1 MPSDL
6 RRVLL
11 LYTDKYYLVKQVYP
25 YGLDLIANHLRH
37 HGYSVSI
44 EFPFLPD
51 LDPKSNLV
59 EILERNNPELIGL
72 SFRNLDTTMS
82 CEPYGEHTGPGYQTF
97 FFFPELKRFVEILRN
112 LRPDVPIVIG
122 GGAFTISPVPIL
134 QMLGIDYGIVGQGQ
148 EPLRQLLEAYPDKRE
163 MAKIPNVVFKSG
175 NRFHINPVRSYCFR
189 ELGNLRAREKS
200 FNYAYERVGLPVQV
214 KRGCNQ
220 KCSYCVEPLLE
231 GRKYIFKDQSDIIEE
246 LKTVAE
252 NYGDIRTIFFV
263 DTEFNLPH
271 LDYCSVLVKEI
282 IESKLNKHFRFSSQ
296 FLPKPFDHAFAELLA
311 EAGFSIILTCD
322 SFADSVLAQNGASY
336 RQNDI
341 IRTLELCEKCGIDC
355 TLALIFGLP
364 GENYDTIEHTT
375 RQMKSYPPNVLRRYE
390 YTVGGRIYNG
400 TPLCQLVERQ
410 GAALHVYGKKSPGYI
425 EPYYYCSPD
434 RPLKL
439 KAYIENLLPFP
450 APYQN
455 KFDETD
461 HQSLAIG
468 YLIDQEKWSK
478 ATERFFESDLAAQRS
493 IYDYIFRKLVDS
505 GKLEA
510 AKTVSQHLLEKML
523 RIQKITGY
531 GDQIAV
537 VQYYLSLLEAAS
549 PDYS

>member
-1 MPSDL
+1 MPAKL
-6 RRVLL
+6 HRVLL

-25 YGLDLIANHLRH
+25 YGLDLIANYLRH

-44 EFPFLPD
+44 EFPFLPE
-51 LDPKSNLV
+51 LDPESNLTEV
-59 EILERNNPELIGL
+59 LGRTDPDLIGL
-72 SFRNLDTTMS
+72 SLRNLDTTMS
-82 CEPYGEHTGPGYQTF
+82 CEPYGEHKGPGYQTF
-97 FFFPELKRFVEILRN
+97 FFLPELIRLVDILRS

-134 QMLGIDYGIVGQGQ
+134 QMLGIDYGIVGQGE
-148 EPLRQLLEAYPDKRE
+148 EPLRQLLEAYPDKGKI
-163 MAKIPNVVFKSG
+163 AKIPNVVFKSG
-175 NRFHINPVRSYCFR
+175 NRFHINPVRSYSFR

-200 FNYAYERVGLPVQV
+200 FNYAYERVGLPVQL

-220 KCSYCVEPLLE
+220 NCSYCVEPLIE
-231 GRKYIFKDQSDIIEE
+231 GSKYIFKDQSDIIEE

-252 NYGDIRTIFFV
+252 NYADIRTIFFV

-271 LDYCSVLVKEI
+271 LDYGAVLVKEI
-282 IESKLNKHFRFSSQ
+282 IESGLHQHFRFSSQ

-322 SFADSVLAQNGASY
+322 SFADSVLEKNGASY
-336 RQNDI
+336 RQKDI
-341 IRTLELCEKCGIDC
+341 SRTLELCEKCGIDC

-364 GENYDTIEHTT
+364 GENYDTIDHTI
-375 RQMKSYPPNVLRRYE
+375 RQMKGYPPNVLRRYE

-400 TPLCQLVERQ
+400 TPLCQFIERQ
-410 GAALHVYGKKSPGYI
+410 GTARHLYGKKSPGYI

-434 RPLKL
+434 RPLEL

-450 APYQN
+450 ALYEN

-468 YLIDQEKWSK
+468 YLIDQEKWGK
-478 ATERFFESDLAAQRS
+478 AAKRFFESDLAAQRS

-505 GKLEA
+505 GKIEA
-510 AKTVSQHLLEKML
+510 AKTVSQHMLEKML
-523 RIQKITGY
+523 QSQNITVY
-531 GDQIAV
+531 GDEIAV

-549 PDYS
+549 